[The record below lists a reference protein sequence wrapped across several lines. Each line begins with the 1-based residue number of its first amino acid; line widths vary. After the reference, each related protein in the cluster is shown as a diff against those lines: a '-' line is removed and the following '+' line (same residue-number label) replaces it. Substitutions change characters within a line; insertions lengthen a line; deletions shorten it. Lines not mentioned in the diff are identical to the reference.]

1 MIVPFLLFWLLVGW
15 GLKGGDLYPK
25 EAGIFASIW
34 LVFLLC
40 FVFFKIQ
47 ALWFV
52 VPTVAL
58 DIVLILK
65 IFGQDIQLR

>member
-15 GLKGGDLYPK
+15 GLKDGDLYPK

-34 LVFLLC
+34 LVLLLC

-52 VPTVAL
+52 VPTVGL